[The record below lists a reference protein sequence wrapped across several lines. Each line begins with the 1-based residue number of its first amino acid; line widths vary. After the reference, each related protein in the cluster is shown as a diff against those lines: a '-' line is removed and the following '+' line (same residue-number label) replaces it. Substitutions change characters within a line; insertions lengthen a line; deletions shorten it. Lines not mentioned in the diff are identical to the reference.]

1 MVRQQGADWDK
12 AGLCASAHRFIQKGD
27 EASGHCAILS
37 LMNERSLQD
46 ILEWVVLGLLIAVAA
61 LVVLWV
67 GGWLFTFL
75 GTLLKGLAG
84 VVWALLRVLVP
95 VLIVVAVVYFVMRFI
110 QKPKT
115 A

>member
-1 MVRQQGADWDK
+1 MHTEEDPSEFLRKTDALER
-12 AGLCASAHRFIQKGD
+12 A
-27 EASGHCAILS
+27 CAILNS
-37 LMNERSLQD
+37 MNDRSLQD
-46 ILEWVVLGLLIAVAA
+46 ILEWVVLGLLIAVAV

-75 GTLLKGLAG
+75 GAVLKGLAG
-84 VVWALLRVLVP
+84 FVWALLRVLVP
-95 VLIVVAVVYFVMRFI
+95 VLIVAAVVYFVLRFV